1 MEATDHK
8 LSAWVPTVHFLSR
21 LRSSHY
27 HFSFRSQI
35 NKYLT
40 CCRATWNIFVNLTSQ
55 MTLKCGK
62 NKIEKDVF
70 RLVTSVG
77 QRKNSESLRGIE
89 PQTFGFRDPMLYFW
103 ATDST
108 VSEVYYEVITTRIL
122 HTAKISNVDSV
133 MFVYRIREMVSF
145 EPCRKRCFSS
155 SNERGTKKKFWA
167 LMRNQ
172 TADPSSMQEACHMN
186 FVIDLVHRGVSVAQW

>member
-27 HFSFRSQI
+27 HLSFRSQI
-35 NKYLT
+35 NKYIP

-62 NKIEKDVF
+62 NKIEKDIF
-70 RLVTSVG
+70 RIVTSMG
-77 QRKNSESLRGIE
+77 QRNNSESLRGIE
-89 PQTFGFRDPMLYFW
+89 PQAFGFRAPMLYYW

-108 VSEVYYEVITTRIL
+108 VSEVYYEVIMTSIL
-122 HTAKISNVDSV
+122 YTARISNVDSV
-133 MFVYRIREMVSF
+133 IFVNIIREMLSF
-145 EPCRKRCFSS
+145 EPCKEIEKDFFRPVTSVEQRKNSESS
-155 SNERGTKKKFWA
+155 WGIELLILAVCRT
-167 LMRNQ
+167 R
-172 TADPSSMQEACHMN
+172 
-186 FVIDLVHRGVSVAQW
+186 VIWTS

>member
-8 LSAWVPTVHFLSR
+8 LGAWVPTVHFLSR

-27 HFSFRSQI
+27 HFSFRSKI
-35 NKYLT
+35 NKYIA
-40 CCRATWNIFVNLTSQ
+40 CCRATWNVFVNLTSQ
-55 MTLKCGK
+55 MALKCGE

-89 PQTFGFRDPMLYFW
+89 PQTFGFRDPMLYYW

-108 VSEVYYEVITTRIL
+108 VSEVYYKVHMTRIL
-122 HTAKISNVDSV
+122 HTARISNVDSV
-133 MFVYRIREMVSF
+133 IFVNIIREMLSF
-145 EPCRKRCFSS
+145 EPCKEIEKDFFRPVTSVEQKKILSPHEE
-155 SNERGTKKKFWA
+155 SNCW
-167 LMRNQ
+167 
-172 TADPSSMQEACHMN
+172 S
-186 FVIDLVHRGVSVAQW
+186 

>member
-70 RLVTSVG
+70 RIVTSVG
-77 QRKNSESLRGIE
+77 QRGIE
-89 PQTFGFRDPMLYFW
+89 PQTFGFRDPMLY
-103 ATDST
+103 
-108 VSEVYYEVITTRIL
+108 Y
-122 HTAKISNVDSV
+122 
-133 MFVYRIREMVSF
+133 
-145 EPCRKRCFSS
+145 
-155 SNERGTKKKFWA
+155 
-167 LMRNQ
+167 
-172 TADPSSMQEACHMN
+172 
-186 FVIDLVHRGVSVAQW
+186 

>member
-8 LSAWVPTVHFLSR
+8 LGAWVPTVHFLSR

-27 HFSFRSQI
+27 HFSFRSKI
-35 NKYLT
+35 NKYIA
-40 CCRATWNIFVNLTSQ
+40 CCRATWNVFVNLTSQ
-55 MTLKCGK
+55 MALKCGE

-89 PQTFGFRDPMLYFW
+89 PQTFRDPMLYHW

-108 VSEVYYEVITTRIL
+108 VSEVYYKVHMTRIL
-122 HTAKISNVDSV
+122 HTARISNVDSV
-133 MFVYRIREMVSF
+133 IFVNIIREMLSF
-145 EPCRKRCFSS
+145 EPCKEIEKDFFRPVTSVEQRKNSESS
-155 SNERGTKKKFWA
+155 WGIELLILAVCRT
-167 LMRNQ
+167 R
-172 TADPSSMQEACHMN
+172 
-186 FVIDLVHRGVSVAQW
+186 VIWTS

>member
-8 LSAWVPTVHFLSR
+8 LGAWVPTVHFLSR

-35 NKYLT
+35 NKYIT

-89 PQTFGFRDPMLYFW
+89 PQTFGFRDPMLYYW

-108 VSEVYYEVITTRIL
+108 VSEVYYKVHMTRIL

-145 EPCRKRCFSS
+145 EPCKEIEKDVFRPVTSVEQRKNSESS
-155 SNERGTKKKFWA
+155 WGIELLILAVCRT
-167 LMRNQ
+167 R
-172 TADPSSMQEACHMN
+172 
-186 FVIDLVHRGVSVAQW
+186 VIWTS